1 MQSRDLLIIIAVAV
15 IASVATASLFSIAT
29 KTTVTETVTNT
40 ATVYTPVTI
49 WMTTTLSTTTTVYIP
64 VDSCSENLQITYAY
78 ATVVQGGWRIELKVE
93 NKGTSTAII
102 DTIFVNGVPYTGVN
116 LPISLEAG
124 KNTIITITLQQ
135 GQFNSG
141 QQVEIKLHT
150 ASGKEY
156 PKMVT
161 LP

>member
-1 MQSRDLLIIIAVAV
+1 M
-15 IASVATASLFSIAT
+15 FSIAIKT
-29 KTTVTETVTNT
+29 ETTTVTTTVTETVTT
-40 ATVYTPVTI
+40 
-49 WMTTTLSTTTTVYIP
+49 STTVYMP

-78 ATVVQGGWRIELKVE
+78 ATVVQGEWKIELKVE
-93 NKGTSTAII
+93 NKGTSTVII
-102 DTIFVNGVPYTGVN
+102 DMIFVNDIPYTGVN
-116 LPISLEAG
+116 LPIPLEAG
-124 KNTIITITLQQ
+124 KNTTITITLQQ

-150 ASGKEY
+150 TSGKEY